1 MTELRVLLTGFGP
14 FPGTPDN
21 SSAWLA
27 DSFATRTGERSY
39 QLHAEVLPTEWDAV
53 ARILPSLLDT
63 LKSDIALHFGVS
75 PRTSSFRI
83 ERFAHNEMRARADAA
98 GMVPDRSTIVA
109 GGAIR
114 LATRLPASDL
124 AGHLCGCGMRAS
136 PSGCAGRY
144 LCNFLYYLSLDW
156 AARQESPC
164 LAAFVHMPPLPADGG
179 PFSEVELLRA
189 AEQILGFLVAF
200 ASERDRTIML
210 QARSGPELAAWNAS
224 AAKGF

>member
-14 FPGTPDN
+14 FPGTPEN

-27 DSFATRTGERSY
+27 DSLGARTSEHVC
-39 QLHAEVLPTEWDAV
+39 QLHTQVLPTEWDAV
-53 ARILPSLLDT
+53 ARIAPRLLDA
-63 LKSDIALHFGVS
+63 LKPAIALHFGVS

-83 ERFAHNEMRARADAA
+83 ERFAHNEVSARSDAA
-98 GMVPDRSTIVA
+98 GAVPDRSTIVA
-109 GGAIR
+109 GGVSR
-114 LATRLPASDL
+114 LATRLPASEL
-124 AGHLCGCGMRAS
+124 AQHLRDRGVRAS

-156 AARQESPC
+156 AERQETPC

-179 PFSEVELLRA
+179 PFSEAELLRA
-189 AEQILGFLVAF
+189 AERILGFLIAF

-210 QARSGPELAAWNAS
+210 QAQSGAELATWGAA
-224 AAKGF
+224 AAKDV